1 MQLRLDLLLT
11 WSGTR
16 KVHWRVVHG
25 DQGRQSKWR
34 FRFAASTTA
43 LADQEQGGSANG
55 VGVLGSLNTALIH
68 HFFSVVLAV
77 AVAFVFAFVGLII
90 SGISIFFVSYFVR
103 WFWKITYFL

>member
-1 MQLRLDLLLT
+1 MERDAQVAAAAWPFAYMEWD
-11 WSGTR
+11 
-16 KVHWRVVHG
+16 V
-25 DQGRQSKWR
+25 QG
-34 FRFAASTTA
+34 A
-43 LADQEQGGSANG
+43 LARCAWETKDASQT
-55 VGVLGSLNTALIH
+55 GVLGSLNTALIH